1 MGARKGARISA
12 VRGADSFTLCF
23 YIPHERR
30 SIRQSSAAGG
40 WSEAGLC
47 ALAIGYG
54 EQHSQMLLKRSLFLM
69 TDFPTD
75 PQHLEVRRRRLIYRA
90 EHRGT
95 YENDLLLGGFVRAEI
110 SALNAAELDDL
121 EAVLELPDPELADWL
136 TGRQPIPA
144 HADCPMLRRIR
155 AAVLAR

>member
-1 MGARKGARISA
+1 
-12 VRGADSFTLCF
+12 
-23 YIPHERR
+23 
-30 SIRQSSAAGG
+30 
-40 WSEAGLC
+40 
-47 ALAIGYG
+47 
-54 EQHSQMLLKRSLFLM
+54 MLLKRSLFLM